1 VGRSFRTFSLHSSM
15 EIPDSQAKT
24 SIEKSALHLYAPPNE
39 DFERPDKHFRC
50 HTHSYPTVCMLLGR
64 NPGPSRVTMPVPG
77 LQGGRVAGFCRV
89 ERAVCSQ
96 IPIAFATGP
105 FIGRARTV
113 MPSKECTLRPT
124 IYNICGKTPTPELY
138 KSTLTPEHTNKP
150 KSVKQNGRDGR
161 DG

>member
-1 VGRSFRTFSLHSSM
+1 
-15 EIPDSQAKT
+15 
-24 SIEKSALHLYAPPNE
+24 
-39 DFERPDKHFRC
+39 
-50 HTHSYPTVCMLLGR
+50 
-64 NPGPSRVTMPVPG
+64 MPVPG

-96 IPIAFATGP
+96 IPIAFAIGP

-124 IYNICGKTPTPELY
+124 IYNICGKTPTPEQY

-150 KSVKQNGRDGR
+150 KSVKQNKTHSEMAEMAEETKSGLSMCNL
-161 DG
+161 